1 MILVNGCSF
10 STSASLKEHVQD
22 LIWPNLL
29 ASQLDMEVINFAKE
43 GKSNRHIC
51 RELFTYLIWAKQEKK
66 ELPKYV
72 VMQTSDHFRDHFFN
86 SRYSGKMK
94 PNDFDSQLCRPR
106 HNFHKIYSHRAAVDE
121 KNYNENLGTKLLVK
135 NKKRSR
141 SYDIGD
147 KSLKE
152 PMLRNLIE
160 QISLQNLCTQL
171 NIPLIVFNMFGFDN
185 KIDEDPLYHE
195 LDKSN
200 YVISDPTKG
209 MYEHMVSLSF
219 DRPDKY
225 HFNVDGHEF
234 ISDSIY
240 DFITD
245 GKTVD
250 HIPYTGEWHE
260 PFDYT

>member
-10 STSASLKEHVQD
+10 STDVSLEEH
-22 LIWPNLL
+22 LKNFIWSNLL
-29 ASQLDMEVINFAKE
+29 ASQLDMEVINFAQE

-51 RELFTYLIWAKQEKK
+51 RELFTYLIWAKQGKK

-72 VMQTSDHFRDHFFN
+72 VMQTSDHFRDHMFN
-86 SRYSGKMK
+86 FVYSGNLK
-94 PNDFDSQLCRPR
+94 PNNFDSQLIDPK
-106 HNFHKIYSHRAAVDE
+106 HNFHKIFSQKASDIALPDS
-121 KNYNENLGTKLLVK
+121 LGTKVIVYGPDGK
-135 NKKRSR
+135 FEYR
-141 SYDIGD
+141 IGD
-147 KSLKE
+147 LTLRE
-152 PMLRNLIE
+152 PMLRNIIE
-160 QISLQNLCTQL
+160 QISLQNLCAQL
-171 NIPLIVFNMFGFDN
+171 GIPLIVFNMFGFTSRV
-185 KIDEDPLYHE
+185 DEDPLYHE

-219 DRPDKY
+219 DRTDRY

-234 ISDSIY
+234 MSDSIY

>member
-10 STSASLKEHVQD
+10 STDASLEENVKD
-22 LIWPNLL
+22 SIWSNLL
-29 ASQLDMEVINFAKE
+29 ASRLNMKVINFAQQ

-51 RELFTYLIWAKQEKK
+51 RELFTYLIWAKYGKK

-72 VMQTSDHFRDHFFN
+72 VMQTSDHFRDHMFN
-86 SRYSGKMK
+86 VKYSGKMK
-94 PNDFDSQLCRPR
+94 PNDFDSQLCRPK
-106 HNFHKIYSHRAAVDE
+106 HNFHKIYSQKASDIALPFS
-121 KNYNENLGTKLLVK
+121 LGTKVIVQVPDQKLEY
-135 NKKRSR
+135 R
-141 SYDIGD
+141 IGD
-147 KSLKE
+147 KTLRE

-160 QISLQNLCTQL
+160 QISLQNLCDQL
-171 NIPLIVFNMFGFDN
+171 GIPLIVFNMFGFDN
-185 KIDEDPLYHE
+185 RIYEDPLYHE

-209 MYEHMVSLSF
+209 LYEHMVSLSF
-219 DRPDKY
+219 DRTDKY
-225 HFNVDGHEF
+225 HFNIDGHEF
-234 ISDSIY
+234 MSDSIY

-250 HIPYTGEWHE
+250 HMPYTGEWHE